1 MSDVRIDSLKVSAF
15 TIPTETP
22 ESDGTLEWN
31 STTIVV
37 VELAAGGAT
46 GLGYTYS
53 DSATAHLINRKLGPL
68 LVGSDP
74 LDIESL
80 WLNLRVQ
87 TRNLGW
93 SGIVATSVSAIDT
106 ALLDLKSKLLRV
118 PLCKLLGAVRPDV
131 PIYGSGGF
139 TSYSLNQLEE
149 QLHGWS
155 AAGMR
160 WVKMKIGRGAATD
173 PSRVCAARK
182 AIGSDTGLFVDANGA
197 YDLKEA
203 LHQGQLFSEFDI
215 GWFEEPVTSDNL
227 EGLHFLREKL
237 PASIEVAAG
246 EYGYDLAHFH
256 DLLRAGA
263 VDVLQADVTRCGGIT
278 GFMKVSAL
286 AEAYKIPI
294 SSHCAP
300 TLHLHPACSVP
311 NFRHAEYFYD
321 HCLIEAKLF
330 DGVPAPMNGTLQ
342 PDLSRPGFG
351 IELKRKDAEKFSF

>member
-93 SGIVATSVSAIDT
+93 
-106 ALLDLKSKLLRV
+106 
-118 PLCKLLGAVRPDV
+118 
-131 PIYGSGGF
+131 
-139 TSYSLNQLEE
+139 
-149 QLHGWS
+149 
-155 AAGMR
+155 
-160 WVKMKIGRGAATD
+160 
-173 PSRVCAARK
+173 
-182 AIGSDTGLFVDANGA
+182 
-197 YDLKEA
+197 
-203 LHQGQLFSEFDI
+203 
-215 GWFEEPVTSDNL
+215 FEEPVTSDNL

-263 VDVLQADVTRCGGIT
+263 VDVLQADVTRCRGIT